1 MSPLTPAAIADLQA
15 FAATHGANYLTTPD
29 PVHPQ
34 RWTKPDRANLQLW
47 IQQCGL
53 QVPNGISRADIF
65 GTIGALPIELIFLL
79 TMMWGYQTNG
89 AGAWRTERAILTP
102 NFINRLTQWFNL
114 ARANNLAGAYRAMTD
129 PALRIERIGLAFASK
144 LWYFA
149 AYDENQP
156 WPVQPLILDSRV
168 HKALRASQFRHLN
181 GPLLLPAWHQF
192 ARQQPA
198 DVSLTNYAYYQW
210 YLQLA
215 VAIRN
220 NFVPQHRID
229 IVEFWLFSR
238 ANDVA

>member
-34 RWTKPDRANLQLW
+34 RWTNPDCANLQLW
-47 IQQCGL
+47 IQQNQL
-53 QVPNGISRADIF
+53 QVPPGISRNDIF
-65 GTIGALPIELIFLL
+65 GTLGPLTIEQIFLF

-114 ARANNLAGAYRAMTD
+114 ARANNLAGAYQAMTD
-129 PALRIERIGLAFASK
+129 PVLRIERIGLAFASK

-168 HKALRASQFRHLN
+168 HKALRANQFRHLN
-181 GPLLLPAWHQF
+181 GPLLLPPWHQF

-198 DVSLTNYAYYQW
+198 DVSLTKYAYYQW